1 MAIVLSS
8 NPIYAALFGAGYTN
22 LTTPRIESFRPA
34 MMQVGLSSHWGKSDA
49 LNFDM
54 NFNYSITSQFSMG
67 ATLITQKSLVL
78 HTQAAMV
85 SIPKLFN
92 FRIGAGL
99 LNIATDPNL
108 GSWDY
113 QVGENR
119 YNFTEYMGAA
129 IELWGVTLTGGVM
142 KRRAW
147 QSTTNVAINIPSSF
161 FGAIEINTP
170 YGSFLMD
177 TDHDTQSVGY
187 RFNPDSTTSIALM
200 STTPINP
207 YSPVMGVG
215 SSTGIYLRKEFS
227 IFQELH
233 NEFESVKESI
243 NDYKQVKAQFE
254 QQIAQFKSDLET
266 LQSTKEGISTAL
278 NKLVKTYQPFEGN
291 SQSTEEVYVNGAASF
306 DFFQRAQSFYNQGA
320 YYNAIQELK
329 NGQRT
334 SPFLPIFPIQIGSI
348 YYLLGD
354 LTNAIRYWKEGYML
368 NPQHPELQK
377 LPKVILEDIRARSRA
392 KKGE

>member
-8 NPIYAALFGAGYTN
+8 HPIYAALFGAGYTN

-54 NFNYSITSQFSMG
+54 NFNDSITSQFSMG
-67 ATLITQKSLVL
+67 ATL
-78 HTQAAMV
+78 
-85 SIPKLFN
+85 
-92 FRIGAGL
+92 
-99 LNIATDPNL
+99 
-108 GSWDY
+108 
-113 QVGENR
+113 
-119 YNFTEYMGAA
+119 
-129 IELWGVTLTGGVM
+129 
-142 KRRAW
+142 
-147 QSTTNVAINIPSSF
+147 
-161 FGAIEINTP
+161 
-170 YGSFLMD
+170 
-177 TDHDTQSVGY
+177 
-187 RFNPDSTTSIALM
+187 SIALM

-215 SSTGIYLRKEFS
+215 SSTGIYLRKECS

-329 NGQRT
+329 NA
-334 SPFLPIFPIQIGSI
+334 SPFLPIFPIQIGLI

-354 LTNAIRYWKEGYML
+354 LTNAIRYGKEGYML